1 MSYVYQTSR
10 PVQNLGSY
18 NTNYIVQEL
27 ANDVVGHLVLII
39 PAGVI
44 VAICYL
50 VAAWLKSRSSS
61 KDS

>member
-1 MSYVYQTSR
+1 
-10 PVQNLGSY
+10 
-18 NTNYIVQEL
+18 VQEL